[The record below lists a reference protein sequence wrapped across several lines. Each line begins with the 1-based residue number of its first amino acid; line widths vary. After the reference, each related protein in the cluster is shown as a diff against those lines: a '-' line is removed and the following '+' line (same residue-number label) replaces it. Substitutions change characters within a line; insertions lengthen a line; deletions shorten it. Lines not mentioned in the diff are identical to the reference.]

1 MLTSYKPITPVNQL
15 AATVIYYKQVS
26 RRSEVLTILTL
37 ENIVL
42 WNMALYKCTEVS
54 KECYAF
60 TFSLTSMMT
69 AFFCS
74 YTEISQGIAAF
85 YRRFLRFLLLL
96 ITQNI

>member
-54 KECYAF
+54 KE
-60 TFSLTSMMT
+60 
-69 AFFCS
+69 
-74 YTEISQGIAAF
+74 
-85 YRRFLRFLLLL
+85 
-96 ITQNI
+96 